1 MLTDDS
7 KYGPEHTSQTGRAT
21 EHNRQQRQACLT
33 ILYYNTP
40 LSTKLR
46 KDQVSVRSV
55 NIRRAAA
62 AAKCASFKSAVVL
75 RDKRQAYEG
84 SEEVFLLGC

>member
-33 ILYYNTP
+33 ILYYTTP
-40 LSTKLR
+40 VSTKLR
-46 KDQVSVRSV
+46 KDQVFVRSV
-55 NIRRAAA
+55 NIKRAAA
-62 AAKCASFKSAVVL
+62 AAKCAKSAVVL
-75 RDKRQAYEG
+75 REKRQAYEG